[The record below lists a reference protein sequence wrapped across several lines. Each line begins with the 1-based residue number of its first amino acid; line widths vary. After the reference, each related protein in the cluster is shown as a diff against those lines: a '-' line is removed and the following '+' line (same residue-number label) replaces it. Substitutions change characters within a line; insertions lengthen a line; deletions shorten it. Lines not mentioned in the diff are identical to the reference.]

1 MLLNKKG
8 STSYGF
14 VALFFGVFLAC
25 FIVAE
30 VNYKS
35 IKKAQNSIM
44 HFDEN
49 NYEEKVIEATKK
61 YINTHYNKLSL
72 DDLEINLNVLKT
84 EENLNL
90 NCDGYVKIKNINNN
104 LKIEPFINCK

>member
-35 IKKAQNSIM
+35 IKKSRNSFM
-44 HFDEN
+44 NFNEN
-49 NYEEKVIEATKK
+49 NY
-61 YINTHYNKLSL
+61 
-72 DDLEINLNVLKT
+72 
-84 EENLNL
+84 
-90 NCDGYVKIKNINNN
+90 
-104 LKIEPFINCK
+104 